1 MNSFSATLQKLNYRT
16 THCIQVYF
24 LHIAPFAEGWQ
35 RYLSLEAS
43 GGDAPAVMM
52 NIDYK
57 QKLFPH
63 ARAEDETPRAP
74 TTPLSLPKYGQRP
87 RARGDRKKNTEWGS
101 CSWWALPSS
110 RSARASQTSST
121 CAPGHICPR
130 LCPDNP
136 AEETAPEEEP
146 WRPSRR
152 KCRC

>member
-1 MNSFSATLQKLNYRT
+1 MSDQLTAFLQHLLNYRT

-24 LHIAPFAEGWQ
+24 LRIAPFAEGWQ

-63 ARAEDETPRAP
+63 ARAEDETRRAP

-87 RARGDRKKNTEWGS
+87 RARGDRKK
-101 CSWWALPSS
+101 SS
-110 RSARASQTSST
+110 HSVGLVQLLGYSILA
-121 CAPGHICPR
+121 
-130 LCPDNP
+130 LCPSLSDQLYVCS
-136 AEETAPEEEP
+136 
-146 WRPSRR
+146 RPHLPPSLSG
-152 KCRC
+152 